1 MDENVF
7 LNDEKEF
14 TLNRILSISSGLQG
28 VLIMLNARFMIESI
42 VKLLITCL
50 FLLSY
55 LIIFIL
61 MPRTKRNYLSFI
73 LSFLFFVCVLIFVNK

>member
-61 MPRTKRNYLSFI
+61 MPRTKRNYLFFI

>member
-7 LNDEKEF
+7 PNDEKEF

-42 VKLLITCL
+42 DTTSRK
-50 FLLSY
+50 
-55 LIIFIL
+55 
-61 MPRTKRNYLSFI
+61 
-73 LSFLFFVCVLIFVNK
+73 

>member
-7 LNDEKEF
+7 PNDEKEF

-42 VKLLITCL
+42 VNVLITCL

>member
-7 LNDEKEF
+7 LKDEKEF

-42 VKLLITCL
+42 VKVLITCL

-73 LSFLFFVCVLIFVNK
+73 LSFLFFVCVLIFVNR

>member
-1 MDENVF
+1 MHENVF
-7 LNDEKEF
+7 PNDEKEF

-28 VLIMLNARFMIESI
+28 FLIMLNARFMIESI
-42 VKLLITCL
+42 VNVVVTCL

-61 MPRTKRNYLSFI
+61 MLRTKRNYLSFI